1 MKLYFPRPAEVTG
14 SVLQLLTVHH
24 SNFIVILS
32 ISEDEGKKK
41 KISLEPSG
49 YGISQ
54 STLSVIV
61 AWELARYIL
70 WP

>member
-1 MKLYFPRPAEVTG
+1 MR
-14 SVLQLLTVHH
+14 
-24 SNFIVILS
+24 
-32 ISEDEGKKK
+32 GKKK